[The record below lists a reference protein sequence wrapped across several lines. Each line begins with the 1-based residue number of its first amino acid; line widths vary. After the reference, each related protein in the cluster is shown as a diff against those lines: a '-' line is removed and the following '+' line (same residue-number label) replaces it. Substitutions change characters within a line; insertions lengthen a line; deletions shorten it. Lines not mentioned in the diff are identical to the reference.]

1 MKRYLDRKL
10 VNKKGVVDWWTLLKK
25 QAMRNE
31 ARVLMKTTSQHH
43 QDSFLVMVRDS
54 AAMWG

>member
-1 MKRYLDRKL
+1 MKDYLNDRRYKEKCADDFSRRKT
-10 VNKKGVVDWWTLLKK
+10 NK

-31 ARVLMKTTSQHH
+31 ARVLMKTSQHH
-43 QDSFLVMVRDS
+43 QDSFLVTVRDF